1 MKINNICDSEHLT
14 DCGITSQLSTLG
26 GSLIDFSVTMTAL
39 NSEMT
44 LSANG
49 TFNNTSMTDTKAA
62 AFETQNGE
70 SIAVFYNPNIT
81 VKEISR

>member
-1 MKINNICDSEHLT
+1 
-14 DCGITSQLSTLG
+14 
-26 GSLIDFSVTMTAL
+26 MTAL